1 MKFIKNLS
9 FMFQFV
15 WKKNKLWLIL
25 IIINTLLGAVTPL
38 VNITI
43 PKHIVDSI
51 FQHRDFARGMYW
63 VVILVTITLLI
74 RYMSITLGH
83 ALSKQ
88 KSKLFCSFNIY
99 IAELIMDM
107 DYKELENPETLDMKE
122 KAMRSAF
129 SGGRGFCGSIEVFF
143 GIITNV
149 IVFIGAALKIAELN
163 SLLILVILSVVVL
176 NTLFNSK
183 INKDNYRLDKEK
195 APIERKNGYV
205 FNLISDFAI
214 GKEVRLYNLRNY
226 IIKKYKDTSEESN
239 RYYNKK
245 FFNNTK
251 NALFSSTTAN
261 LQLVFVYFVLLLCNK
276 TDDFEFFEDAIVN
289 IGAKGKMQ
297 RVVWNDPPYA
307 FLSGN
312 SFACAHVTSKIAE
325 MIFLSEKKLT
335 RETILDKF
343 RQLAIEKHS
352 ALNTFIPQKLPF
364 DIQNAAI
371 FPFSKEMHSLLRY
384 EHLLDFE
391 IVDIYDTKYSAKV
404 GSTSTHLMNDD
415 RINSYTIKNINE
427 INYDSF
433 DTFIMGHM
441 SELSM
446 ALKNENFVVDLVNN
460 LLQHGKNIFSFDD
473 ITYYGFCAGNNI
485 YFPSITR
492 KDLPPTRLGM
502 LHRIPKPVVGVF
514 GTSSKQG
521 KFTLQLK
528 LKELLL
534 NKGYKVGAIGS
545 EPTSQLYG
553 MEYVFPMG
561 YDSTVYIQGN
571 DVISYLNSA
580 MHDISFKEKDII
592 IVGSQSGTI
601 PYDYGNISQFP
612 VFQYSFL
619 LGTLP
624 DCIVLCVNLFDSFE
638 YIHRTIL
645 FLEASANSK
654 VIALA
659 VIPFVIRENGNNTF
673 DISKEL
679 MSSKDFRTIQESF
692 NSEFNIPLYNI
703 TSDDDAI
710 ELTQQI
716 IDFFS

>member
-1 MKFIKNLS
+1 MVI
-9 FMFQFV
+9 V
-15 WKKNKLWLIL
+15 
-25 IIINTLLGAVTPL
+25 
-38 VNITI
+38 
-43 PKHIVDSI
+43 IVDSGLA
-51 FQHRDFARGMYW
+51 D
-63 VVILVTITLLI
+63 
-74 RYMSITLGH
+74 RYTDCNKFVFPPCAVDNIPPIVSGH
-83 ALSKQ
+83 STAI
-88 KSKLFCSFNIY
+88 FNIINSKCSKFAEIINFRILHIENNIEDDILIEALTY
-99 IAELIMDM
+99 ID
-107 DYKELENPETLDMKE
+107 ENIHPDIVNLSLGISECNNLQALYNICLQLTSKGTIIV
-122 KAMRSAF
+122 SAF
-129 SGGRGFCGSIEVFF
+129 DNSGSVSYPAAFQ
-143 GIITNV
+143 NV
-149 IVFIGAALKIAELN
+149 IG
-163 SLLILVILSVVVL
+163 VV
-176 NTLFNSK
+176 S
-183 INKDNYRLDKEK
+183 
-195 APIERKNGYV
+195 G
-205 FNLISDFAI
+205 
-214 GKEVRLYNLRNY
+214 
-226 IIKKYKDTSEESN
+226 
-239 RYYNKK
+239 
-245 FFNNTK
+245 
-251 NALFSSTTAN
+251 
-261 LQLVFVYFVLLLCNK
+261 LLCNK